1 MVNKTLDSR
10 FTGNYCQNSRLTRNG
25 TVISQLTGRK
35 QAIHGSQKY
44 PLLPSFCCNSVAYR
58 SDIYINLIYL
68 TPK

>member
-10 FTGNYCQNSRLTRNG
+10 FTDNYCQKF
-25 TVISQLTGRK
+25 QFTGKK

-44 PLLPSFCCNSVAYR
+44 PLLPSFYCNSLAYR
-58 SDIYINLIYL
+58 SDIYINLIYS